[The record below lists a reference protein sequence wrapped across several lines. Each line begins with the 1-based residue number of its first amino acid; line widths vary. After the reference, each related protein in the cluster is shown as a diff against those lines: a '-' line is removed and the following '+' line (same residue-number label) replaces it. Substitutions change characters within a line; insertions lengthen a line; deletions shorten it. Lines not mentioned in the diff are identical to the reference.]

1 MLRSTDN
8 SISCRCL
15 FSDFEDLDA
24 DTVNGSDIMC
34 VGDEDDSLGNEAKS
48 GMGGSVASRPM
59 SAQLSVSC

>member
-1 MLRSTDN
+1 MACRS
-8 SISCRCL
+8 S
-15 FSDFEDLDA
+15 E
-24 DTVNGSDIMC
+24 GK